1 MAKKICGDAVP
12 IFLSLEI
19 LALVWLVEKSNP
31 EENSGQQDGSFSI
44 RPSEGVQFDLQ
55 TLARS
60 Y

>member
-44 RPSEGVQFDLQ
+44 PSEGVHLTCRLLLD
-55 TLARS
+55 
-60 Y
+60 